1 MRTELR
7 KRNGVMVSN
16 IFKNQESLAPD
27 FPIEAYWDTLPHRTQ
42 QIQMLRS
49 FYGDILSKKGQSY
62 CRRLQIIGP
71 AGSGKTCTL
80 KFFGNEFEKQAHEQS
95 VDIRHIYMNL
105 KFEGGKRVIF
115 YRNLLNKVEPHLVS
129 ASFSAEELLRSLITY
144 LQREQKYIL
153 LTIDEIDY
161 FVKRFKKQGIVYDL
175 TRLNELSDKPS
186 GIVGVTFLAREKGFH
201 DLLDPAELSTLGRI
215 YVEFQPYSSRQI
227 FEILE
232 KRAAE
237 AFHQGTCPEETL
249 SYIADIT
256 SSRKINGDLRY
267 ALDVLLYS
275 GVLADNQGA
284 TEVQPEHVRKV
295 VSQISPS
302 LTTEDV
308 LGISFT
314 GKLVLLG
321 VIRSLT
327 NNRPYTSLSEIRE
340 NVDIICE
347 EYAIPPFTRLE
358 ETLQDLW
365 DRQIIDFKSLLEIG
379 ISGAPI
385 GDLNDFLNRLLT
397 RLEAEVKTSAS

>member
-1 MRTELR
+1 
-7 KRNGVMVSN
+7 MVSN

-42 QIQMLRS
+42 QIQMLRA
-49 FYGDILSKKGQSY
+49 FYGDILQKQGQSY

-80 KFFGNEFEKQAHEQS
+80 KFFGTEFEKQAQEQD
-95 VDIRHIYMNL
+95 VDVRHIYMNL

-215 YVEFQPYSSRQI
+215 YVEFRPYSSRQI

-232 KRAAE
+232 KRSTE
-237 AFHQGTCPEETL
+237 AFHRGTCPEETL

-267 ALDVLLYS
+267 ALDLLLYS
-275 GVLADNQGA
+275 GILADNQSA
-284 TEVQPEHVRKV
+284 TKVQPEHVRKV
-295 VSQISPS
+295 VSQVSPS

-308 LGISFT
+308 LGLSFA

-321 VIRSLT
+321 VVRSLT
-327 NNRPYTSLSEIRE
+327 KNRPYVSLTEIRD

-347 EYAIPPFTRLE
+347 EYALPPFTQLE

-365 DRQIIDFKSLLEIG
+365 DRQITDFKSLLH
-379 ISGAPI
+379 
-385 GDLNDFLNRLLT
+385 DFLNLLLT
-397 RLEAEVKTSAS
+397 RLEAEVKTSHS

>member
-1 MRTELR
+1 MA
-7 KRNGVMVSN
+7 SN

-49 FYGDILSKKGQSY
+49 FYGDILQKQGKSY

-80 KFFGNEFEKQAHEQS
+80 KFFGNEFEKQAKANG

-115 YRNLLNKVEPHLVS
+115 YRNLLGKVEPHLVS

-144 LQREQKYIL
+144 LQNEQKYIL

-175 TRLNELSDKPS
+175 TRLNELSEKPS

-215 YVEFQPYSSRQI
+215 YVEFRPYSSPQI

-237 AFHQGTCPEETL
+237 AFQHGICSEETL

-284 TEVQPEHVRKV
+284 TQVQTEHVRKV
-295 VSQISPS
+295 VSQVSPS

-308 LGISFT
+308 LGISYA

-321 VIRSLT
+321 VVRSLT
-327 NNRPYTSLSEIRE
+327 KSRPYASLTEIRE
-340 NVDIICE
+340 NVDVICE
-347 EYAIPPFTRLE
+347 EYGLPSFTKLE
-358 ETLQDLW
+358 ETLQELW

-385 GDLNDFLNRLLT
+385 KDLGEFLNPLLA
-397 RLEAEVKTSAS
+397 RLEAEVKTSSP

>member
-1 MRTELR
+1 
-7 KRNGVMVSN
+7 MVSN

-42 QIQMLRS
+42 QIQMLRA
-49 FYGDILSKKGQSY
+49 FYGDILQKQGQSY

-80 KFFGNEFEKQAHEQS
+80 KFFGTEFEKQAQEQV
-95 VDIRHIYMNL
+95 VDLRHIYMNL

-215 YVEFQPYSSRQI
+215 YVEFRPYSSRQI

-232 KRAAE
+232 KRATE
-237 AFHQGTCPEETL
+237 AFHRGTCPEETL

-267 ALDVLLYS
+267 ALDLLLYS
-275 GVLADNQGA
+275 GILADNQSV
-284 TEVQPEHVRKV
+284 TKVQPEHVRKV
-295 VSQISPS
+295 VSQVSPS

-308 LGISFT
+308 LGLSFA

-321 VIRSLT
+321 VVRSLT
-327 NNRPYTSLSEIRE
+327 KNRPYVSLTEIRD

-347 EYAIPPFTRLE
+347 EYALPPFTQLE

-385 GDLNDFLNRLLT
+385 EDLHDFLNLLLT
-397 RLEAEVKTSAS
+397 RLEAEVKTSHS